1 MAFVI
6 GIGLALAV
14 ALYASAIGLDRER
27 AFYSTVL
34 AVIASTY
41 GLFAVMGGSMQVLL
55 LECIPIF
62 LFVLLSALGF
72 KGSPWFLV
80 AGLFGHGVFDFF
92 HGHVIENPGVPGWW
106 PSFCSSYD
114 VTAAAYLAWL
124 IWRRASPKPANA
136 PTPYPTSSAI

>member
-1 MAFVI
+1 MALII
-6 GIGLALAV
+6 GFGLALAV

-80 AGLFGHGVFDFF
+80 AGLFAHGVFDFF
-92 HGHVIENPGVPGWW
+92 HGHVIENPGVPVWW

-124 IWRRASPKPANA
+124 IRRRSA
-136 PTPYPTSSAI
+136 PRQPNPVYPLPH